1 MTAPPGGPDWVA
13 AAAAD
18 TPSAPALVVGD
29 GLVVDYATLDQRIE
43 AEIATA
49 EPPLEPGSRQA
60 VVAVADL
67 DGITR
72 LWARW
77 RTGAVPIVSPA
88 RPDPDLRAALS
99 TWELV
104 DRGSFEGG
112 DHTWVPTSGSTGVP
126 KAVRLTSANV
136 AAAVSASQARLG
148 NGAGDRWLLALPL
161 HHVGGLSVLWRSAA
175 VGGAV
180 VLQSPFDAVATADLL
195 ASGAVT
201 YASLVPTM
209 LARVLDAGPSLY
221 RGVRAVL
228 VGGAAAPP
236 RLMRRALDAGLPVL
250 ATYGSTE
257 TCSQIAT
264 VAPGEQE
271 AATGTAGRPL
281 DGLSVTV
288 DADDGGV
295 GEIVVEGEAVS
306 VGYGLEPVRTG
317 PLRTGDLGRF
327 DGNGRLVVEGR
338 ADDVIRTG
346 GEKVVPQRVEA
357 ALVDGVTV
365 TAAAVVGVAD
375 AAWGETVTAL
385 IVVGDGYDEE
395 AVTRRARQSLA
406 PHEVPKRLV
415 VVDALPLLP
424 NGKLDR
430 IAATALAVGAHATR
444 TLSE

>member
-1 MTAPPGGPDWVA
+1 MTAPPRGPDWVA
-13 AAAAD
+13 AAAAS
-18 TPSAPALVVGD
+18 TASAPALVVGD
-29 GLVVDYATLDQRIE
+29 GLVVDYGTLDQRIE

-49 EPPLEPGSRQA
+49 EPPLEPGSRHA

-77 RTGAVPIVSPA
+77 RTGAVPIASPP
-88 RPDPDLRAALS
+88 RPATDLRAALS

-104 DRGSFEGG
+104 DRSSFEAG
-112 DHTWVPTSGSTGVP
+112 DHTWVPTSGSTGIP
-126 KAVRLTSANV
+126 KAVRLTTANV
-136 AAAVSASQARLG
+136 TAAVSASQARLG

-180 VLQSPFDAVATADLL
+180 VVQAPFDAAATADLL

-209 LARVLDAGPSLY
+209 LARVLDAGPARY
-221 RGVRAVL
+221 RRARGVL
-228 VGGAAAPP
+228 VGGAAVPP
-236 RLMRRALDAGLPVL
+236 RLMRRAVDAGLPVL

-271 AATGTAGRPL
+271 AAMGTVGRPL
-281 DGLSVTV
+281 DGLTVTV
-288 DADDGGV
+288 DADEGGV
-295 GEIVVEGEAVS
+295 GEILVDGAAVS
-306 VGYGLEPVRTG
+306 IGYGLEPGRTG

-346 GEKVVPQRVEA
+346 GERVVPQRVEA

-375 AAWGETVTAL
+375 TEWGEMVTAL
-385 IVVGDGYDEE
+385 VVAGDGYDPD
-395 AVTRRARQSLA
+395 AVTLRARQSLSA
-406 PHEVPKRLV
+406 HEVPKRLV

-430 IAATALAVGAHATR
+430 IAAAALASR
-444 TLSE
+444 P